1 MASSSATSRFADI
14 VSVEEFIEGQENE
27 NTREKTEQN
36 IALQKELFLTLKG
49 AARAVEEISPDQ
61 VNSFIGEFIITV
73 TKKDD
78 NEDYEPSSLRGML
91 ASFERYL
98 KRKNYSY
105 SIIKDIEF
113 EKARVAF
120 KSKQKDLK
128 KEGKGGRP
136 NASIP
141 LTEDDVKLI
150 YDKELLGKSTPD
162 ALLNTLC
169 FNNSPFRASWL

>member
-14 VSVEEFIEGQENE
+14 VSVEEFIEWQENE
-27 NTREKTEQN
+27 NTREKAEQN
-36 IALQKELFLTLKG
+36 IALQKEFLTLKG
-49 AARAVEEISPDQ
+49 EARAVEEISPDEID
-61 VNSFIGEFIITV
+61 SFISEFIITV
-73 TKKDD
+73 RKNDD

-98 KRKNYSY
+98 KRKNYGY
-105 SIIKDIEF
+105 SIIKDVEF

-128 KEGKGGRP
+128 KKGKGGRP
-136 NASIP
+136 NASVP

-150 YDKELLGKSTPD
+150 YDE
-162 ALLNTLC
+162 
-169 FNNSPFRASWL
+169 

>member
-1 MASSSATSRFADI
+1 MASSSATSRFSDI

-27 NTREKTEQN
+27 NTREKTGQN

-49 AARAVEEISPDQ
+49 AAGAVEEISPDE

-78 NEDYEPSSLRGML
+78 NEDYEPSALRSML

-98 KRKNYSY
+98 KRKNYGY

-120 KSKQKDLK
+120 KSKQTDLK

-136 NASIP
+136 NASVP

-150 YDKELLGKSTPD
+150 YDKEL
-162 ALLNTLC
+162 
-169 FNNSPFRASWL
+169 